1 MKTALRAASMLS
13 ASLVLVALTATSG
26 GAATQTQITSLTATV
41 LGTDVNASG
50 KVSFGSSDP
59 VIIGEDPPA
68 ADPATAALGLDLR
81 SLSIGQPDGMKGELA
96 FTIKLGG
103 MATGGIPELF
113 QYNWDITVN
122 GGAANGGAEWS
133 IKTMRQSVV
142 NTGGTDP
149 DAAIYACLPSATGF
163 SCSRSAEI
171 PVVYD
176 QATAEIRMTV
186 PLSAINATPGSVI
199 EAWPR
204 NGEPVWVRTSAAG
217 QLTGFVTAD
226 DMTHDPYNVPAKS
239 VRLGL
244 APAGAPEGDV
254 TFGPTVQLAN
264 NGSFSGSVSA
274 TGPGTYDLWAR
285 GCIADNC
292 HAISTPVTV
301 T

>member
-1 MKTALRAASMLS
+1 MKTALRTASMLS

-41 LGTDVNASG
+41 SGTEVNASG

-59 VIIGEDPPA
+59 VVIGEDPAENA
-68 ADPATAALGLDLR
+68 AFSAIGLDLR
-81 SLSIGQPDGMKGELA
+81 SLSIGQPDGMKGELE

-113 QYNWDITVN
+113 QYNWDVTVN

-133 IKTMRQSVV
+133 LKTMRQSVA

-149 DAAIYACLPSATGF
+149 DAAVYACVPSATGF
-163 SCSRSAEI
+163 SCSRSTAV

-176 QATAEIRMTV
+176 QASAEIRMTV

-217 QLTGFVTAD
+217 LLTGFVTAD
-226 DMTHDPYNVPAKS
+226 DMTHDPYTVPAKN

-244 APAGAPEGDV
+244 AAAGTPEADV
-254 TFGPTVQLAN
+254 TFGPAIQVSS
-264 NGSFSGSVSA
+264 NGSFAGSLTSP
-274 TGPGTYDLWAR
+274 GPGTYDLWGRA
-285 GCIADNC
+285 CIADNC
-292 HAISTPVTV
+292 HAVSTPVTV
-301 T
+301 A